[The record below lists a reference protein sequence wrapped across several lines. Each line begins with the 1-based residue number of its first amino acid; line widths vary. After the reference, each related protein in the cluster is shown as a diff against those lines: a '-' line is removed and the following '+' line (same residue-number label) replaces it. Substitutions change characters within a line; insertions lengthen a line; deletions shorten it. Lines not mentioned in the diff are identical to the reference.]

1 MLGTDDTTVLAGPSR
16 GSPQT
21 VLSKGRARQSREY
34 VPPDRPKPYDPDGRA
49 VLLRVII
56 SASA

>member
-21 VLSKGRARQSREY
+21 VLSTGRARQSREY
-34 VPPDRPKPYDPDGRA
+34 VPPDRPKTYAPDGRA
-49 VLLRVII
+49 YY
-56 SASA
+56 SG